1 MITVKDLQEKNI
13 SDLAVPL
20 TYTVFAMIQ
29 TARLAL
35 ENDNGSVDDAC
46 RLGSIAIVLELAES
60 LAYTMGDGTEW
71 LQRAVNNATRAAA
84 GVAA

>member
-1 MITVKDLQEKNI
+1 MITVKDLQEKN
-13 SDLAVPL
+13 SADLAVPL

-35 ENDNGSVDDAC
+35 ENDNGGVDDPS

-60 LAYTMGDGTEW
+60 LAYTMGDGTEA
-71 LQRAVNNATRAAA
+71 LQRAVNNAARAAA